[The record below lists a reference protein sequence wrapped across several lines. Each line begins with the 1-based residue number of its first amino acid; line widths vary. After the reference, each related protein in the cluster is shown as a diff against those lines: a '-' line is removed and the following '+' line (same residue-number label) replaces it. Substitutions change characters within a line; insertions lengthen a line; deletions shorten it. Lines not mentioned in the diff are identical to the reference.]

1 MKNKE
6 SENTE
11 VVENK
16 DNEIVETNKDKFH
29 GFIKSK
35 YPDEEID
42 EDGIYGRAM
51 SHVSSL
57 EEYQTKN
64 KASNKQIAEVLMA
77 EPSLA
82 KVIKGIADGMTLR
95 EALSRYV
102 DIEGL
107 TAMEGDPDYEA
118 LNSAKETRM
127 KEMEAANSAAEE
139 FEKNREM
146 SYKQIEEFATENN
159 MSEEEVGGLF
169 NYIDKQMEGF
179 ANGIVSKDF
188 LNAWR
193 KSASYEKDIAEAAE
207 IAAIDAKNEVI
218 EIKNNLKPNKTDGMP
233 AISSTEPETEK
244 KSSSNV
250 FSNAMKPKRRT
261 MIS

>member
-1 MKNKE
+1 MKNIK

-11 VVENK
+11 VVANK
-16 DNEIVETNKDKFH
+16 EDEVVETNKDKFH
-29 GFIKSK
+29 NFMKSK
-35 YPDEEID
+35 YPEEEID
-42 EDGIYGRAM
+42 EDGIYERAM
-51 SHVSSL
+51 GHVSSL

-107 TAMEGDPDYEA
+107 TAMEGDPDYNA
-118 LNSAKETRM
+118 LSSAKEARM
-127 KEMEAANSAAEE
+127 KAMEEENSIAEE

-146 SYKQIEEFATENN
+146 SYKQIEEFASENN
-159 MSEEEVGGLF
+159 MSEDEVGGLF

-179 ANGIVSKDF
+179 SKGIVSKEF

-218 EIKNNLKPNKTDGMP
+218 EMKNNLKPSKADGIP
-233 AISSTEPETEK
+233 VISSTEPDKAPK
-244 KSSSNV
+244 KPSNI
-250 FSNAMKPKRRT
+250 FSEAMKPKRRAL
-261 MIS
+261 IS